1 MAKRKDS
8 EFRAYTWIESGLKD
22 LGWNTH
28 NPSSNP
34 QGQVYT
40 QHECHQN
47 EALRNYLEGGTP
59 ENIVKVKENVYW
71 VIEAK
76 PTHLELD
83 KATIEAEN
91 YATKINNS
99 DIVKALLVSGVAG
112 NSRDTY
118 LVKTEYLEKGKFKPV
133 TLNGHAITALLSP
146 QLAHDV
152 LRVGKDVQD
161 VQIDEGLFLSKAEK
175 INEILHGGGIN
186 LKDRAQV
193 ISALLLTILDETH
206 PNVDATPDVLIEE
219 INARSRHVLMA
230 QGKPTYHEYVRIRL
244 PATPDNHTKYKNA
257 LVRVIQELNG
267 LNIRS
272 AMNSGTDVLGKFY
285 EVFLKYGNG
294 AKEIGIVLTPRHIT
308 SFAANVMNITVKDTV
323 YDPCCGTGGF
333 LVAAFDYVKRQNPS
347 KFDLE
352 SFKQNKIVG
361 VDQDTQVVTLAIVNM
376 IFRGDG
382 KNNIIEGSCFNK
394 HIVRKNGQ
402 VDFSNEI
409 GSDEQKVVTRVL
421 MNPPF
426 PSSEAHDKEYEF
438 VDAALGEMQNGGIL
452 FSVLPYP
459 TLVKTGQHRAW
470 RKNNLIQKNTLL
482 CVVTFP
488 PDLFYPT
495 ASTYTLGIFVK
506 KGIPHPTDQNVL
518 WVRAVYDGT
527 RKSKSKRRFDPKER
541 NDYPGIQ
548 DLVRGF
554 LLNPNMAVPNV
565 EQFYKVCPIDFND
578 PNFELVPEYYLDQS
592 APTIEE
598 VQSGIEEVIRN
609 ATAFLVK
616 EGIEDEYQN
625 DSSS

>member
-1 MAKRKDS
+1 MSAKTKAKFKNS
-8 EFRAYTWIESGLKD
+8 EFRAYTWIESGLRD

-28 NPSSNP
+28 NPSFDP

-40 QHECHQN
+40 QHECHQD
-47 EALRNYLEGGTP
+47 EELQGQLKGGTP
-59 ENIVKVKENVYW
+59 ENIVKVRENIYW

-76 PTHLELD
+76 STHLELN
-83 KATIEAEN
+83 KAVAEAES
-91 YATKINNS
+91 YANNINNS
-99 DIVKALLVSGVAG
+99 NKIKALFVSGVAG
-112 NSRDTY
+112 NSRDTF
-118 LVKTEYLEKGKFKPV
+118 LVKTEYFHEGKFKPV

-146 QLAHDV
+146 QLARDV
-152 LRVGKDVQD
+152 LQVGRDVQD
-161 VQIDEGLFLSKAEK
+161 VQIDEKLFLTKAEK

-193 ISALLLTILDETH
+193 ISALLLAILDETP
-206 PNVDATPDVLIEE
+206 PNVDATPDILIEE
-219 INARSRHVLMA
+219 INARSRRILMA
-230 QGKPTYHEYVRIRL
+230 QGKSTYHEYVRIKL

-257 LVRVIQELNG
+257 LVKVIQELNG

-308 SFAANVMNITVKDTV
+308 SFVAEVMNITVKDTV

-333 LVAAFDYVKRQNPS
+333 LVAAFDHARKLKPS
-347 KFDLE
+347 KYDLD
-352 SFKQNKIVG
+352 SFKQNNMFG

-382 KNNIIEGSCFNK
+382 KNNIMEGNCFNK
-394 HIVRKNGQ
+394 HIRRKNGHG
-402 VDFSNEI
+402 DFSNQV
-409 GSDEQKVVTRVL
+409 GNDQQKVVTKVL

-438 VDAALGEMQNGGIL
+438 VDAALGEMQDGGLL

-459 TLVKTGQHRAW
+459 TLVKTGQYKAW
-470 RKNNLIQKNTLL
+470 RKDHLIRKHTLM
-482 CVVTFP
+482 CVITFP

-495 ASTYTLGIFVK
+495 TSTYTLGIFIR
-506 KGIPHPTDQNVL
+506 KGIPHPKDQNVL
-518 WVRAVYDGT
+518 WIRAVHDGT
-527 RKSKSKRRFDPKER
+527 RKSKSKRLFDPKER
-541 NDYPGIQ
+541 NDYPEIE

-554 LLNPNMAVPNV
+554 LLNPQMTVPNE
-565 EQFYKVCPIDFND
+565 EQFHKACPIDFLD

-592 APTIEE
+592 APTVLEI
-598 VQSGIEEVIRN
+598 QSGVEETIRN
-609 ATAFLVK
+609 AAAFLVK
-616 EGIEDEYQN
+616 EGIADEH
-625 DSSS
+625 

>member
-1 MAKRKDS
+1 MAKKKDS
-8 EFRAYTWIESGLKD
+8 EFRAYAWIESALKD

-28 NPSSNP
+28 NPSSDL

-47 EALRNYLEGGTP
+47 EELHNYLEGGTP
-59 ENIVKVKENVYW
+59 EDIVKVKENVYW

-99 DIVKALLVSGVAG
+99 HTVKALFVSGVAG

-118 LVKTEYLEKGKFKPV
+118 LVKTEYLEKGKFELV
-133 TLNGHAITALLSP
+133 TLNGHAVTALLSP
-146 QLAHDV
+146 QLAQEV

-175 INEILHGGGIN
+175 VNEILHGGGIN

-219 INARSRHVLMA
+219 INARSRHVLTA

-244 PATPDNHTKYKNA
+244 PATPDNHPKYKNA

-352 SFKQNKIVG
+352 SFKQNRIFG
-361 VDQDTQVVTLAIVNM
+361 VDQDSQVVTLAIVNM

-402 VDFSNEI
+402 VDFSNEL

-438 VDAALGEMQNGGIL
+438 VDAALGEMQDGGIL

-459 TLVKTGQHRAW
+459 TLVKTGQHKAW
-470 RKNNLIQKNTLL
+470 RKNNLIPKNTLL

-506 KGIPHPTDQNVL
+506 KGIPHPKDQNVL

-541 NDYPGIQ
+541 NDYPRIQ

-554 LLNPNMAVPNV
+554 LLNPDMAVPNM
-565 EQFYKVCPIDFND
+565 EQFYKACPIDFND

-592 APTIEE
+592 APTIEQ

-609 ATAFLVK
+609 AAAFLVK
-616 EGIEDEYQN
+616 EGIEDEYKN
-625 DSSS
+625 GPSS

>member
-1 MAKRKDS
+1 MAKKKDS

-28 NPSSNP
+28 NPSSDP

-47 EALRNYLEGGTP
+47 EELRNHLQGGIP
-59 ENIVKVKENVYW
+59 ENTVKVKENVYW

-91 YATKINNS
+91 YANKINNS
-99 DIVKALLVSGVAG
+99 DTAKALFVSGVAG

-118 LVKTEYLEKGKFKPV
+118 LVKTEYLEKGKFKPI

-152 LRVGKDVQD
+152 LSVGKDVQD

-219 INARSRHVLMA
+219 INARSRHVLTA

-308 SFAANVMNITVKDTV
+308 SFVANVMNITVKDTV

-333 LVAAFDYVKRQNPS
+333 LVAAFDHAKRQNPS
-347 KFDLE
+347 QFDLE
-352 SFKQNKIVG
+352 SFKQSNIFG
-361 VDQDTQVVTLAIVNM
+361 VDQDSQVVTLAIVNM

-382 KNNIIEGSCFNK
+382 KNNIIEGNCFNK
-394 HIVRKNGQ
+394 HVVRKNGQ
-402 VDFSNEI
+402 VDFSNQI

-426 PSSEAHDKEYEF
+426 PSSEAHNKEYEF
-438 VDAALGEMQNGGIL
+438 VDAALGEMQDGGIL

-459 TLVKTGQHRAW
+459 TLVKMGQHKAW
-470 RKNNLIQKNTLL
+470 RRNNLIPKNTLL
-482 CVVTFP
+482 CVITFP

-506 KGIPHPTDQNVL
+506 KGIPHPKAQNVL

-527 RKSKSKRRFDPKER
+527 RKSKSKRLFDPKER
-541 NDYPGIQ
+541 NDYLGIQ

-554 LLNPNMAVPNV
+554 LLNPNMAIPNV
-565 EQFYKVCPIDFND
+565 EQFYKACPIDFND

-592 APTIEE
+592 APTVEE
-598 VQSGIEEVIRN
+598 VQSGIEEVIRD

>member
-1 MAKRKDS
+1 MVKKKDS

-28 NPSSNP
+28 NPSFDS

-40 QHECHQN
+40 QHECHQD
-47 EALRNYLEGGTP
+47 EELRNQLKGGTP
-59 ENIVKVKENVYW
+59 ENIVKVKENIYW

-76 PTHLELD
+76 STHQELS
-83 KATIEAEN
+83 KAVTEAKG
-91 YATKINNS
+91 YADNINNS
-99 DIVKALLVSGVAG
+99 AKIKALFVSGVAG
-112 NSRDTY
+112 NTKDTF
-118 LVKTEYLEKGKFKPV
+118 LVETEYLHEGQFKPV

-152 LRVGKDVQD
+152 LQIGPDVQD
-161 VQIDEGLFLSKAEK
+161 VPVDEKLFLAKAEK

-206 PNVDATPDVLIEE
+206 PNVDATPDILIEE
-219 INARSRHVLMA
+219 INARSRHVLTA

-257 LVRVIQELNG
+257 LVKVIQELNN

-308 SFAANVMNITVKDTV
+308 SFVADVMNVTVKDTV

-333 LVAAFDYVKRQNPS
+333 LVAAFDHARRQKPGGY
-347 KFDLE
+347 DLDH
-352 SFKQNKIVG
+352 FKQDNIFG
-361 VDQDTQVVTLAIVNM
+361 VDQDTQVVTLAIINM

-382 KNNIIEGSCFNK
+382 KNNIIEGNCFHK
-394 HIVRKNGQ
+394 HIVRKNGHAG
-402 VDFSNEI
+402 FSDQI
-409 GSDEQKVVTRVL
+409 GTEEQKVVTKVL

-426 PSSEAHDKEYEF
+426 PSSEAHEKEYEF
-438 VDAALGEMQNGGIL
+438 VDAALGEMQDGGLL

-459 TLVKTGQHRAW
+459 TLVKTGQFKVW
-470 RKNNLIQKNTLL
+470 RIEQLIKKHTLL
-482 CVVTFP
+482 CVITFP

-495 ASTYTLGIFVK
+495 TSTYTLGIFVK
-506 KGIPHPTDQNVL
+506 KGIPHPKGQNVL
-518 WVRAVYDGT
+518 WIRAVYDGT
-527 RKSKSKRRFDPKER
+527 RKSKSKRLFDPRER
-541 NDYPGIQ
+541 NDYPEIQ
-548 DLVRGF
+548 DMVRGF
-554 LLNPNMAVPNV
+554 LLNPTMTVPNK
-565 EQFYKVCPIDFND
+565 EQFYKACPIDFGD

-592 APTIEE
+592 APTTLE
-598 VQSGIEEVIRN
+598 VQSGVEEVIRN
-609 ATAFLVK
+609 AAAFLVK
-616 EGIEDEYQN
+616 EGIEDEH
-625 DSSS
+625 

>member
-1 MAKRKDS
+1 MSAKTKSRFKDS
-8 EFRAYTWIESGLKD
+8 EFRAYTWIESGLRD

-28 NPSSNP
+28 NPSSDP
-34 QGQVYT
+34 RGQVYT

-47 EALRNYLEGGTP
+47 EALRDQLKGGTP
-59 ENIVKVKENVYW
+59 ENIVKVKENIYW

-76 PTHLELD
+76 PTHIDLN
-83 KATIEAEN
+83 KAVAEAEG
-91 YATKINNS
+91 YANNINNS
-99 DIVKALLVSGVAG
+99 DKVKALFVSGVAG
-112 NSRDTY
+112 SSKDTF
-118 LVKTEYLEKGKFKPV
+118 LVTTEYFHEGKFKPV
-133 TLNGHAITALLSP
+133 TLNGHAITALLST
-146 QLAHDV
+146 QLMKDV
-152 LRVGKDVQD
+152 LQVGPDVQD
-161 VQIDEGLFLSKAEK
+161 VQVDERLFLTKAEK

-193 ISALLLTILDETH
+193 ISALLLTILDETR
-206 PNVDATPDVLIEE
+206 PNVDATPDILIEE

-230 QGKPTYHEYVRIRL
+230 QDKPTYHEYVRIKL

-308 SFAANVMNITVKDTV
+308 SFVADVMNVSVKDTI

-333 LVAAFDYVKRQNPS
+333 LVAAFDHARRLKPNKY
-347 KFDLE
+347 DLE
-352 SFKQNKIVG
+352 SFKQNNIFG

-382 KNNIIEGSCFNK
+382 KNNIIEGNCFNK
-394 HIVRKNGQ
+394 HIIRKNGNAE
-402 VDFSNEI
+402 FSNKECT
-409 GSDEQKVVTRVL
+409 DEQKVVTKVL

-426 PSSEAHDKEYEF
+426 PSSEAHDREYEF
-438 VDAALGEMQNGGIL
+438 VDAALGEMQDGGLL

-459 TLVKTGQHRAW
+459 TLVKTGGFKAW
-470 RKNNLIQKNTLL
+470 RKEQLIKNHTLL
-482 CVVTFP
+482 SVITFP

-495 ASTYTLGIFVK
+495 ASTYTVGIFIK
-506 KGIPHPTDQNVL
+506 KGFPHPTGQNVL
-518 WVRAVYDGT
+518 WIRAVYDGT
-527 RKSKSKRRFDPKER
+527 RKSKSKRLFDPNER
-541 NDYPGIQ
+541 NDYPEIQ

-554 LLNPNMAVPNV
+554 LLNPNMTIPNQ
-565 EQFYKVCPIDFND
+565 EQFYKACPIDFGD

-592 APTIEE
+592 APTNEE

-609 ATAFLVK
+609 AAAFLVK
-616 EGIEDEYQN
+616 EGIEDEH
-625 DSSS
+625 